1 MPLLVSLQLVLYA
14 LLWALSSTALKQERP
29 AILHWA
35 GYALASAAS
44 AALLGW
50 RPDGPVWL
58 THTGSSA
65 ATLLSLI
72 LASRGVVLFLGLPP
86 NDRLYWGVA
95 AAAVLGLGWVGPH
108 DTDARVA
115 VLSFFNLVVLIGTY
129 SQSAKHF
136 LRGFG
141 PRVSVAA
148 TFPVLALVCMNV
160 YFLAQG
166 LMRTKIDMAGTG
178 TMPVATWV
186 VTLIS
191 AAAFNFLFLF
201 LVGFRMQQSL
211 QRQAIHDALTGL
223 PNRRAMEQRLQLE
236 WDRSLRYGK
245 AFVVISADVDYF
257 KRINDQ
263 HGHAVGDAALIA
275 VAQALQTCAR
285 ETDHVSRFGGEEFL
299 ILMPEA
305 HTHTDGV
312 PMAER
317 LRDAIARLTFT
328 SPTGEAIALSASF
341 GVSGWLVAD
350 LSGDDVL
357 RRADNA
363 MYAAKGKGRNC
374 VVLQTE

>member
-1 MPLLVSLQLVLYA
+1 
-14 LLWALSSTALKQERP
+14 
-29 AILHWA
+29 
-35 GYALASAAS
+35 
-44 AALLGW
+44 
-50 RPDGPVWL
+50 
-58 THTGSSA
+58 
-65 ATLLSLI
+65 
-72 LASRGVVLFLGLPP
+72 
-86 NDRLYWGVA
+86 
-95 AAAVLGLGWVGPH
+95 
-108 DTDARVA
+108 
-115 VLSFFNLVVLIGTY
+115 
-129 SQSAKHF
+129 
-136 LRGFG
+136 
-141 PRVSVAA
+141 
-148 TFPVLALVCMNV
+148 
-160 YFLAQG
+160 
-166 LMRTKIDMAGTG
+166 
-178 TMPVATWV
+178 
-186 VTLIS
+186 
-191 AAAFNFLFLF
+191 
-201 LVGFRMQQSL
+201 
-211 QRQAIHDALTGL
+211 
-223 PNRRAMEQRLQLE
+223 MEQRLQLE
-236 WDRSLRYGK
+236 WVRSLRYGK